1 MSQKTNLFVD
11 IAILAGFL
19 VAYEPSLTGIPIHEW
34 FALAFSSVLIVHL
47 LLHWDW
53 VVQVTR
59 KFFRNIFQSSRL
71 NYILNLALLVDFVT
85 IMLSGVMISKSVL
98 ATFGLQSASDPAWRF
113 LHSSSTDI
121 SLLLIGLHIALHWK
135 WILST
140 TKRYLLT
147 PFKRRPV
154 SKTLQPALAVAK
166 IEHSQT
172 RADPGAR
179 KQSERV

>member
-11 IAILAGFL
+11 ISILAGFL
-19 VAYEPSLTGIPIHEW
+19 VAFEPSLTGITVHEW
-34 FALAFSSVLIVHL
+34 FTLAFGSVLVVHL

-59 KFFRNIFQSSRL
+59 KFFRNLFHSSRL

-85 IMLSGVMISKSVL
+85 IMLSGVMISRSVL
-98 ATFGLQSASDPAWRF
+98 ATFGLQRASSPAWRF
-113 LHSSSTDI
+113 LHSSATDI

-140 TKRYLLT
+140 SKRYLFA
-147 PFKRRPV
+147 PIQHRPA
-154 SKTLQPALAVAK
+154 SKTLQPALAIAK
-166 IEHSQT
+166 NEPTQT
-172 RADPGAR
+172 RLDHLSI
-179 KQSERV
+179 KQD